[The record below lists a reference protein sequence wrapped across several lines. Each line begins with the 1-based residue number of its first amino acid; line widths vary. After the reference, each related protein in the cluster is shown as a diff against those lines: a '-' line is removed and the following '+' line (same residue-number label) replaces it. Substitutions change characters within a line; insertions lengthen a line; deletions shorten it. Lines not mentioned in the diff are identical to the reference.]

1 MNHGPAD
8 RDAEALRAL
17 AEIGREAVRRLWARR
32 DERETLTEV
41 ERRLLA
47 ILEEHREYRP
57 FWEGADP
64 DSDENP
70 FLHVHLHELVETQLA
85 RGEPPEVGEA
95 LARLAARGLDRHE
108 AIHRILQVLVEHAG
122 EAFRTG
128 KADPAAYAARL
139 RRL

>member
-1 MNHGPAD
+1 MTGPAD
-8 RDAEALRAL
+8 RDAGALRAL
-17 AEIGREAVRRLWARR
+17 AEIGREAIRRLWARR
-32 DERETLTEV
+32 DERESLDEV

-85 RGEPPEVGEA
+85 KGEPPEVGEA
-95 LARLAARGLDRHE
+95 LARLTARGLDRHE
-108 AIHRILQVLVEHAG
+108 AIHRILQVLVEHVG

-128 KADPAAYAARL
+128 KADPSAYAARL

>member
-1 MNHGPAD
+1 VTGD
-8 RDAEALRAL
+8 GGRDAEALRAL
-17 AEIGREAVRRLWARR
+17 AEAGREAIRRLWARR
-32 DERETLTEV
+32 DDREHLADA

-70 FLHVHLHELVETQLA
+70 FLHVHLHEVVEAQLA
-85 RGEPPEVGEA
+85 RGEPPEAGAA
-95 LARLAARGLDRHE
+95 LARLTARGLDRHE
-108 AIHRILQVLVEHAG
+108 AIHRILQALVEHAG

-128 KADPAAYAARL
+128 KADPAAWAARL